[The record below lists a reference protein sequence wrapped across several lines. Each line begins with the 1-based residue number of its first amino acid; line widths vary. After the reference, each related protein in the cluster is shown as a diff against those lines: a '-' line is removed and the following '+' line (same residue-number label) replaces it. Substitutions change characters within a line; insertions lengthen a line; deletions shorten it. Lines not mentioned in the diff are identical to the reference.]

1 MSTENAAASGFGAE
15 SGDRGR
21 RFLSALLS
29 TGTIFVLLLILWIW
43 ITILNPTFAEP
54 GPFLAYL
61 KRAAP
66 LVILAAGAYFVLVS
80 GNFDLSVG
88 SLVTVIVV
96 VAARLIDGDPSNTW
110 PVIILLLL
118 DRRGRRLR
126 QRLHLDGAC
135 ACRRSSRRSGM
146 LLILNGA
153 VFLWTGGAPRGA
165 LADNF
170 RSIGRQGINGIPWI
184 EQLPWS
190 VILLFVIGG
199 ASVLLMRSDFGRQ
212 LIATGDNER
221 AARLSG
227 VRVDRV
233 RILAFVLSGTLAA
246 VAGILLGRLRRG
258 LGPGRPGP
266 RVRRD
271 HRLRAGWGRARWRP
285 WIGRRRDGRRP
296 HPRGAVH
303 VAEPAGHLR
312 CARGHSPGRDHHR
325 RRQPSPLTGSG
336 ARDDRDAQ
344 QQRRKRMTWRRL
356 AGPFALLACCATV
369 AACGTTDDSRAATRR
384 PAAKPP
390 RPPLRAARSRTPAS
404 SRSSSCRPT
413 TTSSSRSVRSTPEGD
428 ASTSRGTQMIEPRD
442 GRHCQVQVQEELGLE
457 RLLLERRL
465 GQPVAPERPHHDEG
479 RGRATPRRSRKFT
492 VVDAEAKDDKQIS
505 DIEAMISGGKC
516 DAIIISPNTTA
527 TLTPAV
533 EAACKSDVPVIV
545 FDRGVD
551 DRLPGH
557 VHPPDRRL
565 RLRC

>member
-1 MSTENAAASGFGAE
+1 MSTENATASGFGSE

-29 TGTIFVLLLILWIW
+29 TATIFVLLLILWIW

-61 KRAAP
+61 KRSAP

-96 VAARLIDGDPSNTW
+96 VAARLIDGDPGNTW

-118 DRRGRRLR
+118 IGVTVGFVNGFISTVLR
-126 QRLHLDGAC
+126 VPSFITTL
-135 ACRRSSRRSGM
+135 GM

-227 VRVDRV
+227 VRVNRV

-246 VAGILLGRLRRG
+246 VAGILLAGFGGVSAQVGQGLEFDAITACVLGGVVLGGGRGSVVAAMAGALTLEALFTWLNLQGISGALEDTVQGVIIIAAVSFASYRLR
-258 LGPGRPGP
+258 
-266 RVRRD
+266 
-271 HRLRAGWGRARWRP
+271 
-285 WIGRRRDGRRP
+285 
-296 HPRGAVH
+296 
-303 VAEPAGHLR
+303 
-312 CARGHSPGRDHHR
+312 
-325 RRQPSPLTGSG
+325 G
-336 ARDDRDAQ
+336 AR
-344 QQRRKRMTWRRL
+344 
-356 AGPFALLACCATV
+356 
-369 AACGTTDDSRAATRR
+369 
-384 PAAKPP
+384 
-390 RPPLRAARSRTPAS
+390 
-404 SRSSSCRPT
+404 
-413 TTSSSRSVRSTPEGD
+413 
-428 ASTSRGTQMIEPRD
+428 
-442 GRHCQVQVQEELGLE
+442 
-457 RLLLERRL
+457 
-465 GQPVAPERPHHDEG
+465 
-479 RGRATPRRSRKFT
+479 
-492 VVDAEAKDDKQIS
+492 
-505 DIEAMISGGKC
+505 
-516 DAIIISPNTTA
+516 
-527 TLTPAV
+527 
-533 EAACKSDVPVIV
+533 
-545 FDRGVD
+545 
-551 DRLPGH
+551 
-557 VHPPDRRL
+557 
-565 RLRC
+565 